1 MNKLDILKY
10 TSLLLLFF
18 LGFNTNIHAHGS
30 FIEHSEDMI
39 AVFGFKRTTKLF
51 NRSRDTRNNHSWTK
65 FISSDMIDNT
75 SFHKQLEQNHKGF
88 KISGPRSHR
97 LLFHW
102 AYDAEPW
109 TPDLEEHI
117 KEYCYQYDL
126 NEESNIRIFKS
137 EILAEQKRRNKLIIN
152 KTQEVFGF
160 SNGSVDRVYSHFF
173 ASMAYNIHILGDYM
187 SGNKVLTGIY
197 DFDKLVGQIVTE
209 LRRLD
214 NKNSKQLIKGI
225 TAINKQNV
233 STTQKA
239 DELMLYLKQNTPQFL
254 QKARGGELKRRLV
267 VGGVEFEGGGLITGI
282 RLLYIP
288 IHFVNPHFDN
298 ADTCIKH

>member
-1 MNKLDILKY
+1 MNKLNILQHAA
-10 TSLLLLFF
+10 LILILA
-18 LGFNTNIHAHGS
+18 LGLNTNTYAHGS

-51 NRSRDTRNNHSWTK
+51 NRSRDTKNNHSWTK

-75 SFHKQLEQNHKGF
+75 SFHKELEENHHGF

-102 AYDAEPW
+102 AYDAKPW
-109 TPDLEEHI
+109 STALEEHI
-117 KEYCYQYDL
+117 KDYCYQYDL
-126 NEESNIRIFKS
+126 NEKSNIRIFKA

-160 SNGSVDRVYSHFF
+160 SNSRTDRVYSHFF

-187 SGNKVLTGIY
+187 SGNTVMTGLY

-225 TAINKQNV
+225 TAINKQNI

-254 QKARGGELKRRLV
+254 QKARGGELKRRLG

-282 RLLYIP
+282 RLVLS
-288 IHFVNPHFDN
+288 
-298 ADTCIKH
+298 